1 MFTTL
6 RAKVFIGFLFILL
19 LLGILGGYAIYSVGS
34 LAETSAAGLE
44 QNAEQ
49 SLANSSMYESLV
61 RIDQAELRLLA
72 SDTESAGP
80 TLLEEPSHF
89 YFALQSAQRASESLS
104 DSTSA
109 LLTQTELH
117 WQDYRGHLNEFYELA
132 LHHRDRARAFY
143 EGTLEP
149 AMDTL
154 KAINISLQEQNFDA
168 FRKTKNATKQRARS
182 SSLGILLVTLG
193 SVLVGFLASYALTS
207 RTIKPLR
214 ELTDSVKQLQGGH
227 LDTRIPISGA
237 DEIADLGFEFNRL
250 TERLQEFEAMNIS
263 EIVREKQ
270 KSEAIIESI
279 NDPLL
284 LFDSN
289 GSVILMNRAAED
301 ITGITEQTAL
311 GRPLS
316 QLFRDKRL
324 LTDVERALEQA
335 AAQRQSD
342 AAEIELGLAAPRI
355 VTIERRGRVRYF
367 RLRVAR
373 IVTHDGIA
381 DAGSSLV
388 GVLVLFTDITH
399 FKELDRMKSDF
410 IAQVSHE
417 FRTPLTSMTMS
428 LDILGDEL
436 VGALNTEQHDIIDT
450 SKSDAR
456 RLSKLIRDLLT
467 LARLESARQKSET
480 VDEEFE
486 LAASV
491 DQLVKSLRPLYQERR
506 VTLTVR
512 EQVHGWV
519 QMSREHFVSILS
531 NLLSNALKHTPADG
545 RVEVTSS
552 IHGDEL
558 RLSVTDTGG
567 GIAPEHQK
575 RIFEKF
581 VQVKHSDAA
590 TPGSV
595 GLGLAI
601 VREIASRYNG
611 SVELKSSL
619 GEGSTFTV
627 RLRVKVLR
635 EAANAAGSTPAN
647 KSV

>member
-6 RAKVFIGFLFILL
+6 RAKVFLGFLFILL
-19 LLGILGGYAIYSVGS
+19 LLGGLGAYSIFSVGT
-34 LAETSAAGLE
+34 LAESSSSSLE

-61 RIDQAELRLLA
+61 RIDQAELRMLA

-89 YFALQSAQRASESLS
+89 YFALQNAQRASGSIS
-104 DSTSA
+104 DTTA
-109 LLTQTELH
+109 MLLTQTEIR
-117 WQDYRGHLNEFYELA
+117 WQDYRSHLNSFYELA
-132 LHHRDRARAFY
+132 LHHRERARAFY
-143 EGTLEP
+143 ESSLEP

-154 KAINISLQEQNFDA
+154 KALNIALQEQNFAA
-168 FRKTKNATKQRARS
+168 FARTKLETKQRARS

-193 SVLVGFLASYALTS
+193 SVLVGFVASYLITG
-207 RTIKPLR
+207 RTIRPLR
-214 ELTDSVKQLQGGH
+214 ELTNSVKLLQGGH

-237 DEIADLGFEFNRL
+237 DEVADLGYEFNRL
-250 TERLQEFEAMNIS
+250 TERLQEFEAMNIN

-284 LFDSN
+284 LFDAA
-289 GSVILMNRAAED
+289 GSLILMNRAAED
-301 ITGITEQTAL
+301 ITGITEKTAL

-316 QLFRDKRL
+316 QLFRDERVLK
-324 LTDVERALEQA
+324 DVERALEQA
-335 AAQRQSD
+335 AATRHGDGQEE
-342 AAEIELGLAAPRI
+342 AGLGAPRI
-355 VTIERRGRVRYF
+355 VTIERRGRTRYF

-373 IVTHDGIA
+373 IVTDESS
-381 DAGSSLV
+381 DAAGTPLV

-436 VGALNTEQHDIIDT
+436 VGSLNEEQHEMIDT

-467 LARLESARQKSET
+467 LARLESARPGSDT
-480 VDEEFE
+480 AEEKFE
-486 LAASV
+486 LSATL
-491 DQLVKSLRPLYQERR
+491 DQLLRSLRPLYQEKH
-506 VTLTVR
+506 VALELR
-512 EQVHGWV
+512 EAASGVV
-519 QMSREHFVSILS
+519 EMSREHFVSILS
-531 NLLSNALKHTPADG
+531 NLLANALKHTPEG
-545 RVEVTSS
+545 GTVTLSTS
-552 IHGDEL
+552 LDSNDL
-558 RLSVTDTGG
+558 CVSVTDTGS
-567 GIAPEHQK
+567 GIAPEDQK
-575 RIFEKF
+575 RIFDKF
-581 VQVKHSDAA
+581 VQVKHTDAA

-601 VREIASRYNG
+601 VREIAARYNG
-611 SVELKSSL
+611 TFELRSRL
-619 GEGSTFTV
+619 GVGSTFSV
-627 RLRVKVLR
+627 RLKVRVESVT
-635 EAANAAGSTPAN
+635 AGNTSEEER
-647 KSV
+647 V

>member
-6 RAKVFIGFLFILL
+6 RAKVFLGFLFILL
-19 LLGILGGYAIYSVGS
+19 LLGGLGAYSIFSVGS
-34 LAETSAAGLE
+34 LAESSSSSLE
-44 QNAEQ
+44 HNAEQ

-61 RIDQAELRLLA
+61 RIDQAELRMLA

-80 TLLEEPSHF
+80 ILLEEPSHF
-89 YFALQSAQRASESLS
+89 YFALQNAQRASSSLS
-104 DSTSA
+104 DTTA
-109 LLTQTELH
+109 MLLTQTEIR
-117 WQDYRGHLNEFYELA
+117 WQDYRSHLNSFYELA
-132 LHHRDRARAFY
+132 LHHRERARAFY
-143 EGTLEP
+143 ELTLEP

-154 KAINISLQEQNFDA
+154 KALNIALQEQNFAA
-168 FRKTKNATKQRARS
+168 FARTKLDTKQRARS

-193 SVLVGFLASYALTS
+193 SVLVGFVASYVITA
-207 RTIKPLR
+207 RTIRPLR
-214 ELTDSVKQLQGGH
+214 ELTNSVKLLQGGH

-250 TERLQEFEAMNIS
+250 TERLQEFEAMNIN

-284 LFDSN
+284 LFDAS
-289 GSVILMNRAAED
+289 GALILMNRAAEN
-301 ITGITEQTAL
+301 ITGITEKTAL

-316 QLFRDKRL
+316 QLFRDERVL
-324 LTDVERALEQA
+324 RDVERALEQA
-335 AAQRQSD
+335 AASRHSEYQEES
-342 AAEIELGLAAPRI
+342 ALGAPRI

-373 IVTHDGIA
+373 IVTDEAA
-381 DAGSSLV
+381 DTVGTPLV

-436 VGALNTEQHDIIDT
+436 VGALNEEQHEMIDT

-467 LARLESARQKSET
+467 LARLESARQNPDAA
-480 VDEEFE
+480 DEKFE
-486 LAASV
+486 LSATI
-491 DQLVKSLRPLYQERR
+491 DQLMKSLRPLYQERH
-506 VTLTVR
+506 VTLELHEGAR
-512 EQVHGWV
+512 GWV
-519 QMSREHFVSILS
+519 AMSREHFVSILS
-531 NLLSNALKHTPADG
+531 NLLANALKHTPAEG
-545 RVEVTSS
+545 RVTVSTSVD
-552 IHGDEL
+552 GDDL
-558 RLSVTDTGG
+558 CLSVTDTGS
-567 GIAPEHQK
+567 GIAPEDQK
-575 RIFEKF
+575 RIFDKF
-581 VQVKHSDAA
+581 VQVKHMDAA

-595 GLGLAI
+595 GLGLSI
-601 VREIASRYNG
+601 VREIAARYG
-611 SVELKSSL
+611 GTVELRSKL
-619 GEGSTFTV
+619 GVGSTFSV
-627 RLRVKVLR
+627 RLKVSI
-635 EAANAAGSTPAN
+635 EPIAAGNPSEEER
-647 KSV
+647 V